1 MAIKNVIYICNY
13 AAEYPGNFISSL
25 VLLSK
30 KVIEQNKEVYY
41 IFPEM
46 AKNKEWL
53 KLLPVD
59 KKNIIFID
67 FNAKGLDFKLK
78 ELKKILKP
86 KETIIHT
93 HFVDGVILFKLKKH
107 YLRKNIII
115 HFHNTMKE
123 EKNIIISIIKRII
136 RNFAY
141 MGLKIVAVSPT
152 YLPKVQKY
160 YFLNKDIDMITNAI
174 DFESL
179 ELRSEDIDIDL
190 NLDPR
195 NYNMLIFGSAF
206 YRKSVDIAI
215 QAINK
220 VNDINEKNKNKIYNK
235 YKLYIT
241 SDKIEETKKLVLKH
255 SENTEDLG
263 DIFEVIPIVTNV
275 GALYK
280 KMNLF
285 LSVSRRETFA
295 YAVLEASLTNSKC
308 QIIASDII
316 GQDTLKIIDGINWVE
331 LENVE
336 QLTKKIIEV
345 SKRKIEELENLKEKQ
360 IQSAKEG
367 FDIKNWVISNL
378 KLYNNI
384 ESRI

>member
-1 MAIKNVIYICNY
+1 MEIKNIIYICNY

-107 YLRKNIII
+107 YPRKNIII
-115 HFHNTMKE
+115 HFHNTMKT
-123 EKNIIISIIKRII
+123 EKNMIMSIIKII
-136 RNFAY
+136 VRNFAY

-220 VNDINEKNKNKIYNK
+220 VNDINDKLENKKYNK

-255 SENTEDLG
+255 SKNKEDLG
-263 DIFEVIPIVTNV
+263 NIFEVIPTVTNV

-280 KMNLF
+280 KINLF

-295 YAVLEASLTNSKC
+295 YAVLEASLTNSKV

-345 SKRKIEELENLKEKQ
+345 SKLLSKELESIKEKQ
-360 IQSAKEG
+360 IQSAKKE
-367 FDIKNWVISNL
+367 FDIKNWVKSNL